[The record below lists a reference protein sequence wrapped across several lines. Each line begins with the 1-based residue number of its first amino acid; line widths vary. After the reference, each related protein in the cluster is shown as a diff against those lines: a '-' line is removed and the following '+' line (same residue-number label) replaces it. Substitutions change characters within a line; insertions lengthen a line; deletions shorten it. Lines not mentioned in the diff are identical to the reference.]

1 MKMLNEYLE
10 VLMHSGMLMARPEL
24 KSILLNFVEPG
35 EYDKSFNGQVTK
47 TVGTFYLGP
56 VLQLSFAFTKST
68 LKSNGVSKM
77 KLIIDVFLFLLCR
90 PMFS

>member
-68 LKSNGVSKM
+68 GVFKM